1 MKRVHVL
8 GRRVSGFLV
17 ALAALWFSSVTP
29 SAGYTIDTAASP
41 SVITGLWWNP
51 NESGWGVTLTQ
62 QYDVIFVAMYTYDAA
77 GNPIWYV
84 VTNCPVIAS
93 GCTGDMFKVNGGSAP
108 TALWRPNL
116 LLAKVGTATLAFTD
130 ANTGTMNFSING
142 SPGSKAIT
150 RQVFRLPPPAPLA
163 LPPVLYADVFQAW
176 SATGGGYRS
185 RSIFPTKASNS
196 IGCGTTELPDRA
208 TLTQFVSSA
217 GGSISVSTPTQWCGQ
232 VGNESNCVKQ
242 VDNVVVVESRNT
254 GLLTIDIHMLGLVP
268 NRITNVAYNSS
279 QRETAVSATTLDA
292 SVSSTCSNSGQ
303 AAQAKEAINGDW
315 VGYGVKYSTASKV
328 ATLTASSMACRAQS
342 CTILGAGSTTFA
354 LSSTV
359 LWRTAAGASQLAGGA
374 VSSDL
379 TLASMFVCNVA
390 TLDPAR
396 TFDDC
401 TFFSFKRM

>member
-1 MKRVHVL
+1 MKRLHAL
-8 GRRVSGFLV
+8 GRRTCEFLI
-17 ALAALWFSSVTP
+17 ALALLWFSSVTP

-62 QYDVIFVAMYTYDAA
+62 QYDVIFVAMYTYDAV

-84 VTNCPVIAS
+84 VTNCPVVAS

-108 TALWRPNL
+108 TSVWRPNL
-116 LLAKVGTATLAFTD
+116 ALTKVGTATLAFSD

-142 SPGSKAIT
+142 IPGSKAIT
-150 RQVFRLPPPAPLA
+150 RQVFRLPPPAPLN
-163 LPPVLYADVFQAW
+163 LPPVIYSDVFQAW

-185 RSIFPTKASNS
+185 RNIYPTQTSFGV
-196 IGCGTTELPDRA
+196 GCGTNEIPDRA
-208 TLTQFVSSA
+208 ALTQFVSNA
-217 GGSISVSTPTQWCGQ
+217 GGSISVSTPSQWCGQ

-254 GLLTIDIHMLGLVP
+254 GLRTVDIHMLGLVA
-268 NRITNVAYNSS
+268 NRLTTVSYDSS
-279 QRETAVSATTLDA
+279 LRETAVSARTLDS
-292 SVSSTCSNSGQ
+292 SVSSTCSNTGQ
-303 AAQAKEAINGDW
+303 PSQAKEAINGDW
-315 VGYGVKYSTASKV
+315 SGYSVKYSPTSKV
-328 ATLTASSMACRAQS
+328 ASLTANSMACRNQT
-342 CTILGAGSTTFA
+342 CTILGAGSTTFT

-359 LWRTAAGASQLAGGA
+359 LWRTATGATQLAGGA

-401 TFFSFKRM
+401 TFFSFKRL